1 MTYKRSRET
10 YEANLQAEQSPF
22 VVFGTPLPP
31 QDPDVRDDGS
41 YVPVWKQEVRDER
54 GLKRLHGAFTGG
66 FSAGYFN
73 TVGSKEGWTPASYTS
88 SRSKRD
94 KNGSKITQQ
103 KPEDFMDEEDIR
115 DAEDA
120 RKIETS
126 ARFSGLGSTHDD
138 NFRKGVLVDLLRM
151 NEEKIGVKLL
161 QKMGWKEGEGIGRK
175 VRRTARLGDLEST
188 EEEAGT
194 TFLFAPENT
203 TTVKFDKKNDQ
214 KGLGY
219 HGETKPQSGHDFKS
233 IQAQSGNDYSNEN
246 PELSWSKFPKKKN
259 PKRTGIGVGILNDT
273 GSDDED
279 PYEIGPRISYNLVI
293 GIDKK
298 KKSKKK
304 PENRLLNPLVETKP
318 IFFSK
323 KATLSKSSTK
333 LQKCF
338 DGNLPLDGF
347 VLGKRDDLSSIQF
360 FNNEYE
366 PPHIPDGWKS
376 TRASNTLEITTE
388 YKSTSDIAKLSKL
401 NFSSRASIL
410 GESSLP
416 GKSVFDFLTP
426 AARDRVAAASGK
438 HNLPAAL
445 GQVPKEYE
453 ISEEERRIELITQ
466 IPKLDKLTADAAL
479 SRGTSGFMP
488 YGDDL
493 EKRKRYRAY
502 LEFQAG
508 IITVLPSKDPKLS
521 GSEWLQELREFS
533 HCAQLFK
540 PMSGSMATR
549 FAPSSGISQS
559 ASSIPQAPPSLL
571 SKPIPKVEDPAEQA
585 AKLSMYGPLTRQVKD
600 WYPSRLLCKRF
611 NIHPPK
617 HVTTGPEEKNDENLT
632 KGAAPELV
640 AKGTLDSIM
649 RESCIPQQGYASLVE
664 ESAPATNIKNTKK
677 RVESKEN
684 IVVDPGRNDALEGQ
698 RAGDAV
704 FRAIFGDDSDDN

>member
-1 MTYKRSRET
+1 MTHKRSREI

-54 GLKRLHGAFTGG
+54 GLRRLHGAFTGG

-94 KNGSKITQQ
+94 KNASKINKQR
-103 KPEDFMDEEDIR
+103 PEDFMDEEDIR

-120 RKIETS
+120 RKIETTS
-126 ARFSGLGSTHDD
+126 RFSGLGSTYDD
-138 NFRKGVLVDLLRM
+138 DFRKGAFVDLLRM
-151 NEEKIGVKLL
+151 DEENIGVKLL

-188 EEEAGT
+188 EEAAGT
-194 TFLFAPENT
+194 TYLFAPENT
-203 TTVKFDKKNDQ
+203 NIVRFDKKNDQ

-219 HGETKPQSGHDFKS
+219 HGEAKLQSGHDLKS
-233 IQAQSGNDYSNEN
+233 KQIQPSDDYSNEN
-246 PELSWSKFPKKKN
+246 LELPWSNFPKKKN

-279 PYEIGPRISYNLVI
+279 PYEIGPRISYNLVM
-293 GIDKK
+293 GTDKK
-298 KKSKKK
+298 KKPKKK

-323 KATLSKSSTK
+323 KATLTKFNTKS
-333 LQKCF
+333 QKCS

-347 VLGKRDDLSSIQF
+347 VLGKRDDLSSLQF
-360 FNNEYE
+360 SNNEYE
-366 PPHIPDGWKS
+366 PPQIPDGWKS
-376 TRASNTLEITTE
+376 TRTSNSLKITTE
-388 YKSTSDIAKLSKL
+388 YKSTSDTAKLSKL
-401 NFSSRASIL
+401 DFSSRASIL

-438 HNLPAAL
+438 HDLPAAL

-453 ISEEERRIELITQ
+453 ISEEERRNELLTQ

-479 SRGTSGFMP
+479 SRGASGFMP

-502 LEFQAG
+502 LEYQAG
-508 IITVLPSKDPKLS
+508 IITVLPSKDPKTS

-549 FAPSSGISQS
+549 FAPSSGISQT
-559 ASSIPQAPPSLL
+559 ASSTPQAHTSLL

-611 NIHPPK
+611 NIYPPK
-617 HVTTGPEEKNDENLT
+617 HVTTGPEEQIDENLT
-632 KGAAPELV
+632 RGAASELV

-649 RESCIPQQGYASLVE
+649 RESCIPQQGYASSVKECAASANINNAKEKVE
-664 ESAPATNIKNTKK
+664 LKK
-677 RVESKEN
+677 T
-684 IVVDPGRNDALEGQ
+684 IVVDPGINEALEGQ

-704 FRAIFGDDSDDN
+704 FRAIFGDDSDEN